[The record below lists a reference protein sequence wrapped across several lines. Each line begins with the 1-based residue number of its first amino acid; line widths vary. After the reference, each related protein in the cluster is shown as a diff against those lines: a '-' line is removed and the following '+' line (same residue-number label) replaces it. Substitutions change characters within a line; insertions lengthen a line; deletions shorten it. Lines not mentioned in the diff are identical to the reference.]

1 MRIGLAS
8 KGGSDAIERDKPM
21 IARYARGSTHQSS
34 QTEPS
39 HTSRLSTMNTKRQAR
54 RLTTAAALF
63 VLPAV
68 LVGCS
73 SSDGPRHAGDID
85 SIRWNPSPA
94 LRTLSE
100 RESDRLNSYARAKD
114 NNLRALS
121 EDVDAIFYLHR
132 PSRLH
137 QGVKR

>member
-1 MRIGLAS
+1 
-8 KGGSDAIERDKPM
+8 
-21 IARYARGSTHQSS
+21 
-34 QTEPS
+34 
-39 HTSRLSTMNTKRQAR
+39 MNTKRQAR
-54 RLTTAAALF
+54 RLTVAATLF

-85 SIRWNPSPA
+85 SIRWDPSPA
-94 LRTLSE
+94 MHTLAE
-100 RESDRLNSYARAKD
+100 RDSDRLNSYARSKD

-137 QGVKR
+137 NGVKR